1 MGGLGGPPKLPD
13 ARRRPGQAGAPL
25 DFPPPPPALLEI
37 RDLHVSY
44 GRIRALQ
51 GVSLTV
57 PQAGIVALI
66 GANGAGKST
75 LLRAVSGVVRARQGS
90 VSLLGEDLVGLPIH
104 QIARRR
110 VIHVPE
116 GRGML
121 ARMTVLENLRLGGL
135 AARGRREA
143 AADLERVFALFPML
157 YARRRQLAGS
167 LSGGEQQMLAI
178 GRAMMARPR
187 LLMLDEPSLGLAPLL
202 VREIFRII
210 PQLANEG
217 TAILLV
223 EQNARMALQCAAHAY
238 VLQTGLV
245 VLSGAAADLLAAPE
259 VQRAYLGAG

>member
-1 MGGLGGPPKLPD
+1 LEPSS
-13 ARRRPGQAGAPL
+13 AE
-25 DFPPPPPALLEI
+25 ALLAVH
-37 RDLHVSY
+37 DLHVSY
-44 GRIRALQ
+44 GRIRAVQ

-57 PQAGIVALI
+57 PDAAVVALI

-75 LLRAVSGVVRARQGS
+75 LLRAISGIVRPRQGAIRFR
-90 VSLLGEDLVGLPIH
+90 GENLVGLPVH

-121 ARMTVLENLRLGGL
+121 TRMTVLENLRLGSF
-135 AARGRREA
+135 ARSDR
-143 AADLERVFALFPML
+143 ADTALELDRVFALFPVL
-157 YARRRQLAGS
+157 DRRRGQLAGS

-210 PQLANEG
+210 PRLTAEG
-217 TAILLV
+217 TAVLLV

-238 VLQTGLV
+238 VLQTGRV
-245 VLSGAAADLLAAPE
+245 VLSGRAADLLAAPE

>member
-1 MGGLGGPPKLPD
+1 L
-13 ARRRPGQAGAPL
+13 AATNS
-25 DFPPPPPALLEI
+25 ALLEVD
-37 RDLHVSY
+37 DLHVSY
-44 GRIRALQ
+44 GRIRAVQ

-57 PQAGIVALI
+57 PDAAVVALI

-75 LLRAVSGVVRARQGS
+75 LLRAISGIVRPHHGAVRY
-90 VSLLGEDLVGLPIH
+90 LGEDLVGLPVHRIV
-104 QIARRR
+104 RRR

-121 ARMTVLENLRLGGL
+121 ARMTVLENLRLGGFAL
-135 AARGRREA
+135 KGAGHGESN
-143 AADLERVFALFPML
+143 LEGVFALFPVL
-157 YARRRQLAGS
+157 RERRGQLAGS

-210 PQLANEG
+210 PRLTAEG
-217 TAILLV
+217 TAVLLV

-238 VLQTGLV
+238 VLQAGRV
-245 VLSGAAADLLAAPE
+245 VLSGRAADLLAAPE

>member
-1 MGGLGGPPKLPD
+1 MNV
-13 ARRRPGQAGAPL
+13 
-25 DFPPPPPALLEI
+25 PALLEI
-37 RDLHVSY
+37 EDLHVSY
-44 GRIRALQ
+44 GRIRAVQ

-57 PQAGIVALI
+57 PDAAIVALI

-75 LLRAVSGVVRARQGS
+75 LLRAISGIVRPRRGAVRF
-90 VSLLGEDLVGLPIH
+90 LGEDLVGLPVH
-104 QIARRR
+104 QIARRH

-121 ARMTVLENLRLGGL
+121 ARMTVLENLRLG
-135 AARGRREA
+135 AFARSGHA
-143 AADLERVFALFPML
+143 STALELDRVFALFPVL
-157 YARRRQLAGS
+157 SQRRGQLAGS

-178 GRAMMARPR
+178 ARGMMARPR

-210 PQLANEG
+210 PRLTAEG
-217 TAILLV
+217 TAVLLV

-238 VLQTGLV
+238 VLQTGRV
-245 VLSGAAADLLAAPE
+245 VLSGPAADLLATPE

>member
-1 MGGLGGPPKLPD
+1 MCASA
-13 ARRRPGQAGAPL
+13 ARLL
-25 DFPPPPPALLEI
+25 DVE
-37 RDLHVSY
+37 DLHVSY

-51 GVSLTV
+51 GVSLAV
-57 PQAGIVALI
+57 PGAEVVALI

-75 LLRAVSGVVRARQGS
+75 LLRAISGIVRARQGTIRF
-90 VSLLGEDLVGLPIH
+90 LGENLVGLPVH
-104 QIARRR
+104 QIVRRR
-110 VIHVPE
+110 VVHVPE

-121 ARMTVLENLRLGGL
+121 ARMTVLENLRLGGFT
-135 AARGRREA
+135 RRRQ
-143 AADLERVFALFPML
+143 ADPAVELERVWGLFPRL
-157 YARRRQLAGS
+157 RERRGQLAGS

-210 PQLANEG
+210 PRLTAEG
-217 TAILLV
+217 TAVLLV

-238 VLQTGLV
+238 VLQTGRV
-245 VLSGAAADLLAAPE
+245 VLSGRAADLLAAPE

>member
-1 MGGLGGPPKLPD
+1 MGGLEGPPKPPD
-13 ARRRPGQAGAPL
+13 ARRRHGGAGAP
-25 DFPPPPPALLEI
+25 DDSPALLEI

-57 PQAGIVALI
+57 PQGGIVALI

-75 LLRAVSGVVRARQGS
+75 LLRAISGVVRARQGS
-90 VSLLGEDLVGLPIH
+90 ISFLGEELVGLPVH

-110 VIHVPE
+110 VIHVPA
-116 GRGML
+116 GGGLR

-135 AARGRREA
+135 AARERRDR
-143 AADLERVFALFPML
+143 AADLERAYALFPVL
-157 YARRRQLAGS
+157 HTRRRQLAGS

-210 PQLANEG
+210 PRLAREG
-217 TAILLV
+217 TALLLV
-223 EQNARMALQCAAHAY
+223 QQNPPIA
-238 VLQTGLV
+238 
-245 VLSGAAADLLAAPE
+245 
-259 VQRAYLGAG
+259 